1 MWIKLLGKRF
11 NLIKYVFIICMIN
24 YLKLKCVNKFNM
36 ILIFNEISL
45 MIRRRSYISN
55 IFDIKFIEKW
65 ICVFIVYLKVFIYD

>member
-36 ILIFNEISL
+36 I
-45 MIRRRSYISN
+45 
-55 IFDIKFIEKW
+55 
-65 ICVFIVYLKVFIYD
+65 